1 MQVPQLLLDT
11 LEDQCDDY
19 FKRFVWYLTTCND
32 LLDGC
37 SPIRKARLQNP
48 SREDAVTEMINSYG
62 EESAVK
68 VTAVI
73 LRKIGNNNS
82 AANLEKSYAATPSTS
97 SSVAAPPV
105 AAPPVA
111 APPVAAISAQ
121 NGSVIIA
128 PSVTG
133 GTSGA
138 WNITINK

>member
-19 FKRFVWYLTTCND
+19 FKKFVWYLTTCNG

-37 SPIRKARLQNP
+37 SPIRKAHLQNP
-48 SREDAVTEMINSYG
+48 SRMDTVTEMINSYG

-68 VTAVI
+68 ITAVI

-82 AANLEKSYAATPSTS
+82 AAKLEKDYTAIPSTPS
-97 SSVAAPPV
+97 SVL
-105 AAPPVA
+105 

-121 NGSVIIA
+121 TGSVIIA
-128 PSVTG
+128 PSVAG
-133 GTSGA
+133 GTSGS
-138 WNITINK
+138 WNITVNK